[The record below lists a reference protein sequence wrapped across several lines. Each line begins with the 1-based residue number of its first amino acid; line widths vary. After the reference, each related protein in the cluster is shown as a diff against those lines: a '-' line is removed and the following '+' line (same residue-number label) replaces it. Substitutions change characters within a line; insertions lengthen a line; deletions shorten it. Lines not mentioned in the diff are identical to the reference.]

1 LKKKLVLT
9 LLFVVFL
16 VGALFA
22 GYKVLNT
29 LLDYR
34 EEEKTYEDMQQYI
47 HIAETE
53 PAENYETEAPSPEN
67 TSPPQ
72 QDAEEIPDPHAGIA
86 FPEVDFEA
94 LLAVSDDVV
103 GWIYMEDSPINYPV
117 VQGTDN
123 HEYVK
128 KLADGSYNSAGSIFM
143 DYRNTRDLSDRNT
156 IIYGHRMNNG
166 SMFGTVVNYKDQA
179 YYDAH
184 PRCFLM
190 TPEENFVVEFF
201 AGYVAELDEQA
212 WKLSFESDEEFA
224 EWVNEAIAASD
235 FKSDVRPEKGERI
248 ITLST
253 CTRFNGYTR
262 YVLLGVLR

>member
-1 LKKKLVLT
+1 MKKKLILVLIFV
-9 LLFVVFL
+9 LFAA
-16 VGALFA
+16 GALFA
-22 GYKVLNT
+22 GYKVLGT

-34 EEEKTYEDMQQYI
+34 EEEKTYENIQQYVYI
-47 HIAETE
+47 SEA
-53 PAENYETEAPSPEN
+53 EAPKAEAAAPSEDLYSEYPE
-67 TSPPQ
+67 
-72 QDAEEIPDPHAGIA
+72 AVEEDSDPHAGIN

-94 LLAVSDDVV
+94 LLSVSGDVV

-117 VQGTDN
+117 VQGEDN
-123 HEYVK
+123 LEYVK

-143 DYRNTRDLSDRNT
+143 DYRNISDFSDRNT

-166 SMFGTVVNYKDQA
+166 SMFGTVVNYKDQEW
-179 YYDAH
+179 YDAH
-184 PRCFLM
+184 PRCLIM

-201 AGYVAELDEQA
+201 AGYVAELDEEA
-212 WKLSFESDEEFA
+212 WKLGFESDEEFA
-224 EWVNEAIAASD
+224 EWVDAAIAASD
-235 FKSDVRPEKGERI
+235 FESDVRPEPGERV